1 MTDDNRNLPEWE
13 AAFTEY
19 ARKDAPDLLPGI
31 LAKINAGEEP
41 PLTVVSEAP
50 AKKKP
55 FWMRRQFLLSASA
68 FAATLLLIAILLRI
82 PFGIS
87 KDKDNPSAAPATDEC
102 KDDQP
107 VLTISAYSKSSARDM
122 ENASPDNSY
131 VSFAPDRWKHYLVPK
146 GTVITEPM
154 NELGIEDKTD
164 KLGTQYSSSPSHT
177 GATVENVVIADEVV
191 TQKETLYRVVI
202 DGELQTDILIRS
214 DAVKTGD
221 TYACVYI
228 LPTQEG
234 FKLDNRTYL
243 ICTMVE
249 KK

>member
-31 LAKINAGEEP
+31 LAKINAGEES

-68 FAATLLLIAILLRI
+68 FAATLLLIAILIRI

-87 KDKDNPSAAPATDEC
+87 KDKDNSSAAPATDEYTEY
-102 KDDQP
+102 P
-107 VLTISAYSKSSARDM
+107 PILTITADSKNARDVK
-122 ENASPDNSY
+122 NASSDNFYITFS
-131 VSFAPDRWKHYLVPK
+131 PDRWKTFLAPK

-154 NELGIEDKTD
+154 NELGSEDKTD
-164 KLGTQYSSSPSHT
+164 KQGTQYSTSPSLS
-177 GATVENVVIADEVV
+177 ATAFDNVVIADEVV
-191 TQKETLYRVVI
+191 TQKETLYRIVI

-234 FKLDNRTYL
+234 FKLDNKTYL